1 MFCCSTRSSLKA
13 GNPILRWWPSFDE
26 TESDSRPTDAAV
38 DGTGEMKKEQLP
50 PKTVVV
56 ATTGSTADAMADEPD
71 PVRCYDCE
79 DAALAPL
86 TPSNLRLI
94 AAGSEGS
101 AAQRRDG
108 KGDDLHSETCSQ
120 TSKWSHSTG
129 GALQRSMDLQAGSPG
144 LTMRRATTGFGW
156 GAGRTTGALKNM
168 DELDELTEAAA
179 VAAPD
184 ETRVDGDLEVD

>member
-1 MFCCSTRSSLKA
+1 MFCCSTRSALKA
-13 GNPILRWWPSFDE
+13 GHPILEWFASFDE

-38 DGTGEMKKEQLP
+38 DGAGEKEKEQSSE

-56 ATTGSTADAMADEPD
+56 ATTEATADAMADEPD

-94 AAGSEGS
+94 AAGSDGS
-101 AAQRRDG
+101 AAHRRDF

-144 LTMRRATTGFGW
+144 LKRATTGFGW

-179 VAAPD
+179 VAVPD
-184 ETRVDGDLEVD
+184 EARVDGDLEVD